1 MFPQPSV
8 PTSLQGRPRAHKQLD
23 NTNGFYDFN
32 DFFLLFFFKRGKER
46 EARWVESR
54 KRVGNKKE
62 YDTHILNEILRE

>member
-32 DFFLLFFFKRGKER
+32 DFFLLFF
-46 EARWVESR
+46 
-54 KRVGNKKE
+54 
-62 YDTHILNEILRE
+62 LREGKNVKLDGSEAGRELGTKKNMIHIY